1 MLKTRL
7 RLFAMMLMI
16 LLLPAKAFA
25 EVEHELLLFLSAEG
39 ANKLLDTNEDIKSPD
54 GVLSADILY
63 GFSWEQFHF
72 LGEYLAS
79 NKEAELERLQLG
91 VEFGENNFAW
101 IGRFHTPS
109 NYWMTAYHHGQ
120 YLQTSISKPGIVQF
134 EDVGGIIPSHSTGL
148 LLDGTHVFDDS
159 TGITTAF
166 SIGTAPVLDDGFMEN
181 FDLFN
186 PKSGHNLA
194 YHFRFT
200 YQPNFFENNKI
211 GLVASF
217 ADLNAEHLYIQQQN
231 INAVEQITVGAFV
244 DWYWQE
250 WRAISSVSH
259 IINRIYGNNR
269 TSDDAFTVGFVQ
281 TEYELKQDW
290 ILFGRVEESF
300 SADNS
305 EYLKL
310 IPNFIKSKQMIG
322 ARYEFLQR
330 HALTLELAHIET
342 VTENFGQARLQWSAV
357 FP

>member
-7 RLFAMMLMI
+7 RLFAIILAI

-39 ANKLLDTNEDIKSPD
+39 ANKLLEANEDIKSPD

-63 GFSWEQFHF
+63 GFSWKQFHF

-79 NKEAELERLQLG
+79 NKETELERLQLG
-91 VEFGENNFAW
+91 LEFGENNFAW
-101 IGRFHTPS
+101 IGRFHVPS

-120 YLQTSISKPGIVQF
+120 YLQTSISKPGIAEF
-134 EDVGGIIPSHSTGL
+134 EDFGGIIPSHTTGL

-181 FDLFN
+181 FDLLN
-186 PKSGHNLA
+186 PQSGHNLA

-200 YQPNFFENNKI
+200 YQPNYFDNNKI

-217 ADLNAEHLYIQQQN
+217 ADLNAERSTLQGQEFD
-231 INAVEQITVGAFV
+231 AVEQITVGGFV

-250 WRAISSVSH
+250 WRLVSAVSH
-259 IINRIYGNNR
+259 IINRLYRNNR
-269 TSDDAFTVGFVQ
+269 INDDAFTVGFVQ
-281 TEYELKQDW
+281 TEYELNQNW
-290 ILFGRVEESF
+290 IFFGRVEESF
-300 SADNS
+300 STGNS

-310 IPNFIKSKQMIG
+310 IPNFVESRQMIG
-322 ARYEFLQR
+322 ARFEFLQR

-342 VTENFGQARLQWSAV
+342 VKENFGQARLQWSAI